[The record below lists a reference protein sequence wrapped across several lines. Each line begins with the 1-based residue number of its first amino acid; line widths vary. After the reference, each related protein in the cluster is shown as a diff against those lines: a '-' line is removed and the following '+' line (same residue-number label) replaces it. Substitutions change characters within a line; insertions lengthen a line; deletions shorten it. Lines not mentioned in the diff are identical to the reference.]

1 MARRKDGRVQEVNR
15 IAAGDGTGGAGVG
28 AATAGGTGTTLVT
41 APPQYSSAIGRAR
54 HDVET
59 PALILDLDVARRNI
73 AEMAR
78 RVGTMPV
85 KLRPHVKLHKSPQ
98 IARMQ
103 MDAGAIGVSTA
114 TVWEAIVMARA
125 GIPNILI
132 ANQVVGKGKLAALAD
147 AAHLTLITVAVDD
160 ARNLDDLS
168 AAAQAAG
175 SQIGV
180 LIEIDTG
187 MNRSGTRS
195 EEEARGLAAHASR
208 LPGLR
213 LLGVMGYEGHCMLE
227 PDRDLRVTKAHAAME
242 YLIHVVDVL
251 AAAGFDSPVVSAGGT
266 GTFDITGRNPRVTEL
281 QAGSYVFM
289 DAFHGSL
296 VPDFGIALTVL
307 ATVISRHGDLII
319 LDVGR
324 KAIGSDLTMPRLV
337 GEVGELIYLNEEHAG
352 VRVGPDAALQVGD
365 CVELVTGYGPT
376 TVNLYDAYHVVSDG
390 VVVDV
395 WPVPARGYGP
405 LGALS

>member
-1 MARRKDGRVQEVNR
+1 M
-15 IAAGDGTGGAGVG
+15 AAGDATGGVG
-28 AATAGGTGTTLVT
+28 IGTPTAGETGITPVT
-41 APPQYSSAIGRAR
+41 APPQYRAAIGRAR
-54 HDVET
+54 HDIET
-59 PALILDLDVARRNI
+59 PALILDLDVARHNI

-78 RVGTMPV
+78 RIGEMPV

-98 IARMQ
+98 LARMQ

-114 TVWEAIVMARA
+114 TVGEAIVMARA

-132 ANQVVGKGKLAALAD
+132 ANQVVGRGKLAALAD
-147 AAHLTLITVAVDD
+147 AAHLTLITVAADD
-160 ARNLDDLS
+160 AGNLDDLS

-187 MNRSGTRS
+187 MNRSGARS
-195 EEEARGLAAHASR
+195 EEEACRLAAHASR

-227 PDRDLRVTKAHAAME
+227 PDRDLRVTKARAAME

-266 GTFDITGRNPRVTEL
+266 GTFDITGHNPRVTEL

-307 ATVISRHGDLII
+307 ATVISRHGDLVI

-337 GEVGELIYLNEEHAG
+337 GDLGEIVYLNEEHAG
-352 VRVGPDAALQVGD
+352 VLLGPDTALTVGD
-365 CVELVTGYGPT
+365 RVELVTGYGPT

-390 VVVDV
+390 AVVDV

-405 LGALS
+405 LGDRR

>member
-1 MARRKDGRVQEVNR
+1 MQEVNR
-15 IAAGDGTGGAGVG
+15 IAAGDAVGGANI
-28 AATAGGTGTTLVT
+28 ATPTAGETGTTLIT
-41 APPQYSSAIGRAR
+41 APPQYRAAIGRAR
-54 HDVET
+54 HEVET
-59 PALILDLDVARRNI
+59 PALILDLDIARHNI
-73 AEMAR
+73 KEMAR
-78 RVGTMPV
+78 YVRSMPV

-98 IARMQ
+98 LARMQ
-103 MDAGAIGVSTA
+103 VDAGAIGISTA

-132 ANQVVGKGKLAALAD
+132 ANQVVGRGKIAALAD
-147 AAHLTLITVAVDD
+147 AAHLTLITVAVDN

-180 LIEIDTG
+180 LIEIDVG
-187 MNRSGTRS
+187 MNRSGTRT
-195 EEEARGLAAHASR
+195 EDEACRLAAHASR

-227 PDRDLRVTKAHAAME
+227 PDRDLRVTKARAAME
-242 YLIHVVDVL
+242 HLIHVVDIL

-307 ATVISRHGDLII
+307 ATVISHHGDLII

-324 KAIGSDLTMPRLV
+324 KAIGSDLTMPRLIGDV
-337 GEVGELIYLNEEHAG
+337 GEIVYLNEEHAG
-352 VRVGPDAALQVGD
+352 VRLSRGPG
-365 CVELVTGYGPT
+365 VTWGT
-376 TVNLYDAYHVVSDG
+376 AWSL
-390 VVVDV
+390 
-395 WPVPARGYGP
+395 
-405 LGALS
+405 

>member
-1 MARRKDGRVQEVNR
+1 MAGE
-15 IAAGDGTGGAGVG
+15 A
-28 AATAGGTGTTLVT
+28 GTTVTT
-41 APPQYSSAIGRAR
+41 APSQYRAAIGRGR
-54 HDVET
+54 REVET

-78 RVGTMPV
+78 RVGGMPV

-98 IARMQ
+98 IAHMQ
-103 MDAGAIGVSTA
+103 MEAGAIGVSTA

-125 GIPNILI
+125 GIPNILV
-132 ANQVVGKGKLAALAD
+132 ANQVVGRDKIAALAD

-187 MNRSGTRS
+187 MNRSGART
-195 EEEARGLAAHASR
+195 EEEACLLAAHASR

-227 PDRDLRVTKAHAAME
+227 PDRALRVTKAHAAME
-242 YLIHVVDVL
+242 FLIHVVDVL
-251 AAAGFDSPVVSAGGT
+251 AAAGFDSPVISAGGT

-289 DAFHGSL
+289 DAFHGGL

-307 ATVISRHGDLII
+307 ATVISHHGDLVI

-324 KAIGSDLTMPRLV
+324 KAIGSDLTMPRLA
-337 GEVGELIYLNEEHAG
+337 GDIGELVYLNEEHAG
-352 VRVGPDAALQVGD
+352 VRVDPDAGLDVGD
-365 CVELVTGYGPT
+365 RVELVTGYGPT
-376 TVNLYDAYHVVSDG
+376 TVNLYEAYHVVSGG

-405 LGALS
+405 LGVR